1 MMKCKIITCLFM
13 IAAIPFFSSQNL
25 VFKDKKLEKAIAE
38 NFDLNKDGFI
48 NKLEAE
54 KVENLFV
61 AGKGVTMTDDLKYFK
76 NIKMIVLDDNSISHI
91 SLKNLNQLGLFSC
104 TQCKTSA
111 FTAENL
117 DALTSLYLDNNQITD
132 ISLKSTSG
140 IDQLTISLNKLK
152 AIDVS
157 SLKNLRKLNL
167 EHNQIQHLDISKNL
181 TLQTLNVIGNPLK
194 ETDIKKSTKNVTIFG
209 FEKNK
214 TCN

>member
-1 MMKCKIITCLFM
+1 MMKCKIITFLFM

-25 VFKDKKLEKAIAE
+25 VFKDKNLEKVVVE
-38 NFDLNKDGFI
+38 SFDLNKDGFI

-61 AGKGVTMTDDLKYFK
+61 SGKGVTMTDDLAYFK
-76 NIKMIVLDDNSISHI
+76 NIKMIVLDDNLISHI

-104 TQCKTSA
+104 THCKIST

-117 DALTSLYLDNNQITD
+117 DALTSLYLDNNQITN
-132 ISLKSTSG
+132 ISLKSTSR

-157 SLKNLRKLNL
+157 GLKNLRKLNI

-209 FEKNK
+209 FEKN
-214 TCN
+214 